1 MKKSQN
7 VTSLLTKQIDN
18 NNPKERLTNSMNPQK
33 MTRSKFYT
41 GAGNTLV
48 NLMIFNSNYTKNV
61 LDYKFDTIT

>member
-1 MKKSQN
+1 
-7 VTSLLTKQIDN
+7 
-18 NNPKERLTNSMNPQK
+18 
-33 MTRSKFYT
+33 MTRSFYT